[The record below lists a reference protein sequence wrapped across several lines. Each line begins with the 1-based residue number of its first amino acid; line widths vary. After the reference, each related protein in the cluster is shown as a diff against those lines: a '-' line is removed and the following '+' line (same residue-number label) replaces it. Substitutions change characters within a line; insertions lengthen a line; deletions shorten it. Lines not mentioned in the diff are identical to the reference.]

1 MRLSYR
7 GIHYDHKPTP
17 VDLVDSSM
25 TGQYRGQTFAFTYPR
40 HIPVPQSAVALKYR
54 GIAYQT
60 TAIGSIESV
69 PATAH
74 PELAAGER
82 AVAVPLPLKSYL
94 RRLQSNDLSQVHLES
109 IRQRLQHRIDVAKA
123 NGDTNLLDELEKEMH
138 LFV

>member
-7 GIHYDHKPTP
+7 GAPYEYEPTP
-17 VDLVDSSM
+17 VDLVNSGIS
-25 TGQYRGQTFAFTYPR
+25 GQYRGQTFTFTYPR

-74 PELAAGER
+74 PEVAAGER
-82 AVAVPLPLKSYL
+82 AVAIPLPLKSHL
-94 RRLQSNDLSQVHLES
+94 RRLPTSDLSQVHLES

-123 NGDTNLLDELEKEMH
+123 NGDANLLDELEKEMH
-138 LFV
+138 LFA